1 MPRESMAVV
10 NHFDVSVKEPEK
22 LMTIHGFADKMAV
35 TGLIKFSKPFVIG
48 TAADKNDGGIHGYG
62 SDRTRHGDPVG
73 IGEVDIRQHDGL
85 SMLPEKFQP
94 LLGGACRISR
104 QGSITCIDE
113 RAHDVTS
120 NGIIFD
126 V

>member
-1 MPRESMAVV
+1 
-10 NHFDVSVKEPEK
+10 
-22 LMTIHGFADKMAV
+22 MTIHGFADEMAV

-48 TAADKNDGGIHGYG
+48 ASADKNDGGLHGY
-62 SDRTRHGDPVG
+62 SFDQTRQGDPVG
-73 IGEVDIRQHDGL
+73 AGEVDIRQHDGL
-85 SMLPEKFQP
+85 PMLPEKFQP
-94 LLGGACRISR
+94 LLSCACRINR
-104 QGSITCIDE
+104 QGRKTCIDE